1 MKQAPGKG
9 LLKVTGILFIIF
21 GAVSVVVT
29 LIGVF
34 MGTFFVAAGMSVTGA
49 VVVVGIIIM
58 CLGGL
63 LEFLAG
69 IFGVKNCDKPEKC
82 NTCIVYGE
90 MCIRDRLFPR
100 LSCRPSGGRCM
111 MNQYIRN
118 WIILHPWQRR
128 GAQKIPRRFA
138 EREQTAFSV
147 KPETRGGLWV
157 E

>member
-82 NTCIVYGE
+82 NTCIVYGVL
-90 MCIRDRLFPR
+90 IIALT
-100 LSCRPSGGRCM
+100 LVGNL
-111 MNQYIRN
+111 MNGFYWTSVFGYILPVLYF
-118 WIILHPWQRR
+118 I
-128 GAQKIPRRFA
+128 GAIQNKSAAR
-138 EREQTAFSV
+138 
-147 KPETRGGLWV
+147 
-157 E
+157 